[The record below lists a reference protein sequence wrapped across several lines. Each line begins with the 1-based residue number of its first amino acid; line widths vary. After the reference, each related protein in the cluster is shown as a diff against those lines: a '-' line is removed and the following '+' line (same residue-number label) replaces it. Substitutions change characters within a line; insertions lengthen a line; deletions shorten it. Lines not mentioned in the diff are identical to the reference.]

1 MAISLDPI
9 VIKVLPAQVDELRVA
24 ILDSENTHPTRTTSD
39 YEAFRFYHGDGLII
53 GYKSGKIVANSVGA
67 GGLLKRIA
75 QTLERTNIDTI
86 TIGSDEAGKG
96 EWLGPLTVAAVALNE
111 EQAAYLRSVGV
122 MDSKDLSPRM
132 IGELAYEIEEHSLAI
147 ESILIPPNSFEN
159 LLDEMH
165 GEGRNLND
173 LLAWAHAKAIEGA
186 FGKIDTTTHTDIRI
200 VVDEFA
206 EEKTRIRIGE
216 KIDLN
221 TVELIQMHRAES
233 VTAVAAASIMARDR
247 RDDWIDQ
254 ASVKLGFEL
263 VGMSPAEALQR
274 EEIEEFA
281 KVSYLRD
288 KQN

>member
-1 MAISLDPI
+1 MDPI
-9 VIKVLPAQVDELRVA
+9 VIKVPSEQVDELRVA
-24 ILDSENTHPTRTTSD
+24 LLDSENTHPSRTTSE
-39 YEAFRFYHGDGLII
+39 YEAFRFYCGEGLII
-53 GYKSGKIVANSVGA
+53 GYKSGKIVANSSGA
-67 GGLLKRIA
+67 GGLLKRVA
-75 QTLERTNIDTI
+75 QTLERTDDDTI
-86 TIGSDEAGKG
+86 TIGSDETGKG

-147 ESILIPPNSFEN
+147 ESILISPSSFDN
-159 LLDEMH
+159 ILSEMH
-165 GEGRNLND
+165 GEGKNLND
-173 LLAWAHAKAIEGA
+173 LLAWAHAKAIEGV
-186 FGKIDTTTHTDIRI
+186 FGKINASKQTDIRI

-206 EEKTRIRIGE
+206 EEKTRLKIGE
-216 KIDLN
+216 KIDLE

-254 ASVKLGFEL
+254 ASAKLGFEL
-263 VGMSPAEALQR
+263 VGMTPAEALQR
-274 EEIEEFA
+274 KELEDFA